1 MIEFV
6 QITNLPANAVRDMM
20 RDADTGEAD
29 SRFIQRPSQVTI
41 AIQSSAVG
49 VELEIKSGGRTEVER
64 STLDAGGTTGVFPN
78 INEKAFQFFAA
89 AGDKLIL
96 RVRETTGVATTD
108 IMASVDVT
116 AVA

>member
-1 MIEFV
+1 MIEFLQV
-6 QITNLPANAVRDMM
+6 SNIPANAVRDMM
-20 RDADTGEAD
+20 RDSDTGEAD

-41 AIQSSAVG
+41 AIQANAVG
-49 VELEIKSGGRTEVER
+49 IELEIKTGGRTEVER
-64 STLDAGGTTGVFPN
+64 STLDAGGTLGVFPN

-89 AGDKLIL
+89 AGDKLIM
-96 RVRETTGVATTD
+96 RVRETAGAATTD